1 MDIETWAE
9 QITGARHTGRG
20 PDGLAD
26 AVVDGSGR
34 LVDLK
39 IDPILMRRTAGAV
52 TKEVLAAVGAAQD
65 AARTHTAG
73 QAADLET
80 LAQRAT
86 ADAQAYRVEA
96 RRQLDELNTLVN
108 DLIRGRDR

>member
-1 MDIETWAE
+1 MDTWAE
-9 QITGARHTGRG
+9 QIAVARHAGSG

-39 IDPILMRRTAGAV
+39 LDPSLMRRTAGAA
-52 TKEVLAAVGAAQD
+52 TKEVLAAVVAAQD

-73 QAADLET
+73 SAEELES
-80 LAQRAT
+80 LAQRAS
-86 ADAQAYRVEA
+86 ADAQAYRLEA

-108 DLIRGRDR
+108 DLIRGRER